1 MWDSLI
7 IVVWILMDLAA
18 LLLPG
23 RKDDQCA
30 KRYTEILA
38 PSVNRRLQKWTPE
51 EDAYLRTKVQELGH
65 SWSIISVG
73 LPGRPPLT
81 CRNRWRALSKNKTQ
95 SPESGSVPNVLP
107 QFLIPDNENDAD
119 AVPTVPYQH
128 LRSASQTHGAG
139 STPQLDIQALETF
152 LDGSEFNL
160 DIAEFDTM
168 QPSDAGYQSALPEI
182 SLSARQ
188 NNDIPIPFPGVGSV
202 DEHRISDAWGLHSG
216 TEHLISQ
223 TSMNHNQAFV
233 LLVASPA
240 DPENAQFACT
250 ATNPADSLA
259 SAMPDADCNDPAT
272 STSSPKGFS
281 PRSSGSDVDSRAN
294 GSLPREPAVGAGRDL
309 HSQNSSTVHVHHHV
323 HHHHYHYHYYP

>member
-1 MWDSLI
+1 MDS
-7 IVVWILMDLAA
+7 AA

-65 SWSIISVG
+65 SWSIISAG

-119 AVPTVPYQH
+119 AVPTVPHQH
-128 LRSASQTHGAG
+128 PRSASQTHGTG
-139 STPQLDIQALETF
+139 TTTPLDIQALESF
-152 LDGSEFNL
+152 LDGSDFNL

-168 QPSDAGYQSALPEI
+168 QPSDAGYQSALPDI
-182 SLSARQ
+182 SLSACQ
-188 NNDIPIPFPGVGSV
+188 NNDIPISFPGVGNV

-223 TSMNHNQAFV
+223 TSMNHNQTSA
-233 LLVASPA
+233 LSVASPA
-240 DPENAQFACT
+240 DPGNAQFACT
-250 ATNPADSLA
+250 AITPTN
-259 SAMPDADCNDPAT
+259 SAMHDAGYNDPAT
-272 STSSPKGFS
+272 STSSPEGFS
-281 PRSSGSDVDSRAN
+281 PPSSASDVDSGAN
-294 GSLPREPAVGAGRDL
+294 GSLPREPPVDAGHGL